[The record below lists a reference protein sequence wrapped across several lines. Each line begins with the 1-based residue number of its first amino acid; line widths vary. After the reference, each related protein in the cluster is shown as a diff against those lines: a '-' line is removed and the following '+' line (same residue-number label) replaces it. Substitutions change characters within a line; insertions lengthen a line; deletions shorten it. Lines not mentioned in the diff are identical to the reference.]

1 MPTNWKDDLEV
12 LAILNGVIKAI
23 DEIGELD
30 FDFDKD
36 YSEEEK
42 TEKTEKTEG
51 KEENTMDVDF
61 AYLAHVYGSFFSAL
75 LDEGFTREQSFKLV
89 EMYVSRSLELYK

>member
-23 DEIGELD
+23 EEIGELD

-42 TEKTEKTEG
+42 IEKIEKTEG
-51 KEENTMDVDF
+51 KKENSMDVDF
-61 AYLAHVYGSFFSAL
+61 VDLAHVYGSFFSAL
-75 LDEGFTREQSFKLV
+75 LDEGFTGEQSFKLL